1 MTPNEVER
9 LENFLTESFGE
20 GIYFR
25 ELRLSYEEME
35 YIKKKYPKASFKK
48 CATVESSD
56 GKIWWEV
63 NLLASID
70 NQKEFIDFDESQA
83 AAV

>member
-9 LENFLTESFGE
+9 LENFLTESFRE

-35 YIKKKYPKASFKK
+35 YIKKKYPKANVKK
-48 CATVESSD
+48 CVTTENSD
-56 GKIWWEV
+56 EKVWWEI
-63 NLLASID
+63 NLLLSIN
-70 NQKEFIDFDESQA
+70 NQKEFIDIEKSQA
-83 AAV
+83 TAV